1 MHDPANGFPRILIL
15 GSRVNKGSPPP
26 RGWHERALS
35 TKRCGVNALLLAQ
48 PGLAMGNQAGPRL
61 LAGLVFFGF
70 YQCYETVKQARAHGD
85 SDDRNRT
92 VRRYAT
98 NRYGYHMD
106 VPHG

>member
-1 MHDPANGFPRILIL
+1 M
-15 GSRVNKGSPPP
+15 RVSG
-26 RGWHERALS
+26 AL
-35 TKRCGVNALLLAQ
+35 TPWTG
-48 PGLAMGNQAGPRL
+48 AGYVVLSGRPRL

-70 YQCYETVKQARAHGD
+70 CQCYETVKQARAHGD